1 MEEFEFTISQ
11 KVQIW
16 QDVTFTVK
24 AKSKLSALKIIK
36 DIAQNEYDC
45 AYIDDS
51 KHKES
56 FTITDREYGVETQEP
71 MTKKQNRG
79 FGVRKLFDVDGN
91 DINFEGK

>member
-24 AKSKLSALKIIK
+24 AKSKLKALKIIK

-45 AYIDDS
+45 AYIDYS
-51 KHKES
+51 KHKE
-56 FTITDREYGVETQEP
+56 FVTITNREYGVESQDP
-71 MTKKQNRG
+71 IYKTKNS
-79 FGVRKLFDVDGN
+79 GVVREIFDADGN
-91 DINFEGK
+91 NIHFEEK